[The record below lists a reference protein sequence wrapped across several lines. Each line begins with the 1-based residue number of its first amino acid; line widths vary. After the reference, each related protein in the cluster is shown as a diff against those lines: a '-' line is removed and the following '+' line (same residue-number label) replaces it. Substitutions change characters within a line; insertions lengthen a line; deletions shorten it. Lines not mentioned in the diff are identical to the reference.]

1 MNHWIIAPVVLPA
14 FLGPLIGSVVRMLW
28 GPLCDRFGGAIWTF
42 VSAIG
47 MAATMAWCGY
57 LVAAADDPADFTIF
71 MVALLAMFF
80 FAGVG
85 NASTFKQMPMIMPKR
100 QAGGAG
106 EAEGTEVTHC
116 GPHGLR
122 VGAGERRKV
131 KGTSSRWFQDASLC
145 WAPGKTRLRK
155 SPAP

>member
-1 MNHWIIAPVVLPA
+1 M
-14 FLGPLIGSVVRMLW
+14 S
-28 GPLCDRFGGAIWTF
+28 T
-42 VSAIG
+42 
-47 MAATMAWCGY
+47 
-57 LVAAADDPADFTIF
+57 
-71 MVALLAMFF
+71 
-80 FAGVG
+80 
-85 NASTFKQMPMIMPKR
+85 ASTTPAPSPWNLPNALTVMRILLVPVFVWLVLRHGGGGLGRAGPDGR
-100 QAGGAG
+100 GAGRAGGDARLSACGGSEGQAGGAS